1 MSGRLVFG
9 VREILLATLF
19 MVSACVA
26 NAQSPPTA
34 PALAYGTYTV
44 SVPLQGAV
52 TLLQEKVGANGTW
65 TTIYSTSVQ
74 YPGGTSTLSFTK
86 PPGTYSYR
94 TYVMY
99 TSYYGGTYGV
109 YSTEITVQVQSGPAP
124 TQDRMSSQLRY
135 AYEARIGDI
144 NGDGQQDLFVRRTSG
159 GQTGNGTLDNVI
171 LRRLSDGRFSPD
183 VPTAS
188 QVSTASGWPVTSTP
202 IKLRDVNLD
211 GYADVVLPN
220 VGSVISGSSGQ
231 IVFSPGV
238 PGSLAAQRATPMNAK
253 YNKFTDDMVT
263 WIADPNYF
271 VNHAQ
276 IYYQPVYG
284 YIYYCDYY
292 FTENGYQYLCT
303 LSSGIIGYQAYY
315 DFSPWDPDAVL
326 TRYSFNQTNSNGT
339 LKPDVIAGSQDAKN
353 ISTYFTN
360 VFGVPYMRG
369 ILNSTCND
377 YQYDTVVHLPCIDYG
392 LLGQII
398 LAMIKA
404 EKPDDWDYR
413 LLTEGEKQLTR
424 AEGLLITGIDQ
435 TRVYNHGYRAFF
447 YTYDN
452 YIVTPDGNVY
462 IGKTQTLLPF
472 GPDYSPNWPYFS
484 ILLHELTHVYQCN
497 DLGICGVELFIKRG
511 GLPWNGNYVYMP
523 IDKSKPF
530 SDYSIEQQAEMMQ
543 DRFRLRRD
551 PVNGVLRSGNA
562 GANLTDLNAVI
573 PFRETY

>member
-1 MSGRLVFG
+1 
-9 VREILLATLF
+9 
-19 MVSACVA
+19 
-26 NAQSPPTA
+26 
-34 PALAYGTYTV
+34 
-44 SVPLQGAV
+44 
-52 TLLQEKVGANGTW
+52 
-65 TTIYSTSVQ
+65 
-74 YPGGTSTLSFTK
+74 
-86 PPGTYSYR
+86 
-94 TYVMY
+94 
-99 TSYYGGTYGV
+99 
-109 YSTEITVQVQSGPAP
+109 
-124 TQDRMSSQLRY
+124 
-135 AYEARIGDI
+135 
-144 NGDGQQDLFVRRTSG
+144 
-159 GQTGNGTLDNVI
+159 
-171 LRRLSDGRFSPD
+171 
-183 VPTAS
+183 
-188 QVSTASGWPVTSTP
+188 VSTASGWPVTSTP

-231 IVFSPGV
+231 IVFSPGA
-238 PGSLAAQRATPMNAK
+238 PGSVAAQRATPMNAK

-292 FTENGYQYLCT
+292 FTENGYQYICT
-303 LSSGIIGYQAYY
+303 LSSGIIGYQAAY

-377 YQYDTVVHLPCIDYG
+377 YQYDTVVHLPCINYG

-413 LLTEGEKQLTR
+413 LLTEGEKQLAR
-424 AEGLLITGIDQ
+424 AEGLLITGVDQ
-435 TRVYNHGYRAFF
+435 TRVYNHGYRVFF
-447 YTYDN
+447 WTYDN
-452 YIVTPDGNVY
+452 DIITPDGNVY
-462 IGKTQTLLPF
+462 IGRTQPMLPF
-472 GPDYSPNWPYFS
+472 APDYSPSWPGYS
-484 ILLHELTHVYQCN
+484 VLLHELTHVYQCN
-497 DLGICGVELFIKRG
+497 DLGICGAELFIKKG
-511 GLPWNGNYVYMP
+511 GVFWTGNYKYMP

-530 SDYSIEQQAEMMQ
+530 SDYTIEQQGEMMQ

-551 PVNGVLRSGNA
+551 PNA
-562 GANLTDLNAVI
+562 VASNDNVGASVADLNAVI
-573 PFRETY
+573 PFRQTY